1 MTDVVVCLI
10 VVMFFFKQ
18 KTAYELRISVWS
30 SDVCSS
36 DLTPSHLRA
45 CRCVLDWRTECSR
58 CAGCHG
64 LPDRLAGHEH
74 RRRNGF
80 WPPWR
85 YLGTHHRRTDDWLEL
100 VDRADVHC
108 RGVRSRG
115 GGGGIGAR
123 RQVATNPLSCTK
135 VKLIT
140 ADAGRV

>member
-1 MTDVVVCLI
+1 M
-10 VVMFFFKQ
+10 
-18 KTAYELRISVWS
+18 RISDWS

-36 DLTPSHLRA
+36 DL
-45 CRCVLDWRTECSR
+45 
-58 CAGCHG
+58 HG

-108 RGVRSRG
+108 RGDRPRG

-123 RQVATNPLSCTK
+123 RPVATNPTSCTK
-135 VKLIT
+135 VKRIT
-140 ADAGRV
+140 AEEGRVGSKFMMVCA